1 MPKSFLGVLNTL
13 LLFVLIFSILVTWVI
28 HKNIVDQYKDYDSQ
42 YRRVFLERNM
52 YAEMY
57 YRLIGEEELA
67 DDFKNQEVNP

>member
-57 YRLIGEEELA
+57 YRLIGEELA